1 MCIESYR
8 SYLYVYKVAR
18 WIRFDSSEHVVVE
31 IGPLVLIRR
40 VVGAIVVGID
50 VVVEMLLLMMIEMMR
65 LLEFTRIDDMRIGEM
80 RRRSRSTENVDAVEL
95 LRDAKHAA
103 LFHVEQEPYGVAE
116 RLPVA
121 RVRSVLA
128 LIDAALAGR
137 AQTRRDVRRLVRL
150 QLWQLDLD
158 WVRVH
163 RR

>member
-18 WIRFDSSEHVVVE
+18 WIRFDSSEHVVIE

-40 VVGAIVVGID
+40 VVGAVVVGID

-65 LLEFTRIDDMRIGEM
+65 LLKFTRIDDMRVSEM
-80 RRRSRSTENVDAVEL
+80 RSRSRSTEHVDAVEL
-95 LRDAKHAA
+95 LRDAEHAA

-116 RLPVA
+116 RLSVA
-121 RVRSVLA
+121 SVSSVLA

-137 AQTRRDVRRLVRL
+137 AQTRRDVRRLVWL
-150 QLWQLDLD
+150 QLGQLDLD